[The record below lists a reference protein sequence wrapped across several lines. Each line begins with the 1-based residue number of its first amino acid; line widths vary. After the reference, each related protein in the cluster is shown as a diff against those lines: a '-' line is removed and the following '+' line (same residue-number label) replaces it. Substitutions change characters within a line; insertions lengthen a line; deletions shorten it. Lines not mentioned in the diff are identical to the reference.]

1 MTPEMPLGQPTTI
14 KGSQTMQLKKRS
26 RPTRALKSEN
36 EERAGQRAEAF
47 VNAFRNIRQTMPL
60 QYLTAFLLVAR
71 DEGQS
76 VSEYARRAGVSVSVM
91 SRHLLDI
98 GDRTRHDEEGFGL
111 VTFQPRPH
119 NLREHEYVLTNK
131 GRMLWGQI
139 VSIME

>member
-26 RPTRALKSEN
+26 RPTRTLKSEN